1 MKMRQWGFFGMTAVM
16 IFGLSVHSII
26 LGCKCDKLQN
36 ELIRQDMILLK
47 QAEILAVNTA
57 ILKGV
62 FAAEKTRNSEPEKE
76 VFKID
81 HMP

>member
-1 MKMRQWGFFGMTAVM
+1 MRQWGFFGMTAVM

-62 FAAEKTRNSEPEKE
+62 FTAGKPQRSESGKE
-76 VFKID
+76 VFKMEK
-81 HMP
+81 MP